1 MHLFKSLDLIDFNL
15 SYIYTSLKQSFFQ
28 DLWDSMAQ
36 KGFHIVCW
44 QYHLE
49 PLNFCGYELVKA
61 SLINDYQ
68 NLFCWLINPHQ
79 LKPVGRS

>member
-1 MHLFKSLDLIDFNL
+1 
-15 SYIYTSLKQSFFQ
+15 
-28 DLWDSMAQ
+28 MAQ

-79 LKPVGRS
+79 LKPVGSS